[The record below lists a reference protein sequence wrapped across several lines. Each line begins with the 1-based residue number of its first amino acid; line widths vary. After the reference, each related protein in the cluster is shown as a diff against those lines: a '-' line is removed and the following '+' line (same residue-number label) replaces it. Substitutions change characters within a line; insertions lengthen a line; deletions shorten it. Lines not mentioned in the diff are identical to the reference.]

1 MHQNQGNQ
9 VKLVQ
14 VYRDR
19 FMTMLTNVVYKWSI
33 DQFRNVLICQLSFT
47 IVQLTLIRTQ
57 TDKRFSICGA
67 KYHVSVLL
75 LKVFREIRIY
85 FNIANFQKFIK

>member
-1 MHQNQGNQ
+1 MTYLRVSVKMHQNQGNQ

-14 VYRDR
+14 VYGDR

-33 DQFRNVLICQLSFT
+33 NQFRNVLICQLSFT

-57 TDKRFSICGA
+57 TDLRCKVSRFS
-67 KYHVSVLL
+67 
-75 LKVFREIRIY
+75 
-85 FNIANFQKFIK
+85 FIVKDLQRN